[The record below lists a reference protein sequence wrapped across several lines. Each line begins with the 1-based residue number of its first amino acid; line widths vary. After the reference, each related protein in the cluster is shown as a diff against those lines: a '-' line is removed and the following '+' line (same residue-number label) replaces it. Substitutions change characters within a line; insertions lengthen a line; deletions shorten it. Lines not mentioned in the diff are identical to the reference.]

1 MPFTAGL
8 GSYVIVWIAD
18 GSELTRETSGLKSL
32 DEVVRYARAKM
43 ATGAAE
49 VAGKR
54 PTEFTINDETGIEID
69 RHPTER

>member
-18 GSELTRETSGLKSL
+18 GSELARETSGLKSL
-32 DEVVRYARAKM
+32 DEVVRYARAKA

-49 VAGKR
+49 AAGKR
-54 PTEFTINDETGIEID
+54 ATEFVINDETGVEVA
-69 RHPTER
+69 RHPAEG